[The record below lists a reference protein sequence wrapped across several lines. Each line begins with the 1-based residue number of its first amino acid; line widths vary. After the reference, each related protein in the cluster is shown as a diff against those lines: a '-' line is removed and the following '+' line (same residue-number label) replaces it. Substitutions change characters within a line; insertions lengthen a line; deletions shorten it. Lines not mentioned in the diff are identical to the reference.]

1 MEAGEACFVCLEEG
15 GGARARVCRCATR
28 VHLDCMRQV
37 LERVPAHA
45 DGRCPVC
52 RERYACVEEYSVR
65 RWCVVADPDLA
76 WLDAGALAAALG
88 AAGAGAHALAV
99 PAGTVESRFW
109 PSLCVFLLAVA
120 AAIGVAGVV
129 VRRHGP
135 RRRGAARARCGI
147 RPWVDEPRRRVRPAH
162 FTAAAGGSPAAA
174 VA

>member
-99 PAGTVESRFW
+99 PAGPSSRASGPPCASSCW
-109 PSLCVFLLAVA
+109 PSPPRSASPASWCDGTA
-120 AAIGVAGVV
+120 AAA
-129 VRRHGP
+129 
-135 RRRGAARARCGI
+135 RRRAGALRHPAV
-147 RPWVDEPRRRVRPAH
+147 VDEPRRRVRPR
-162 FTAAAGGSPAAA
+162 TAAAGGSPAAA